1 MPVKPGG
8 PPGGQHAVVVRPELG
23 SSAGLCRA
31 HCPWPRRAA
40 RGSDGGV
47 CRSLVKVQCCANE
60 DGGLAFSR
68 DNVKPDREVV
78 VSDSPSWATEA
89 PAIAGSVSGRAGRS
103 KLV

>member
-1 MPVKPGG
+1 M
-8 PPGGQHAVVVRPELG
+8 
-23 SSAGLCRA
+23 
-31 HCPWPRRAA
+31 
-40 RGSDGGV
+40 
-47 CRSLVKVQCCANE
+47 QCCTNE

-78 VSDSPSWATEA
+78 ISDSPSWATEA